1 MNHQQDRDLQVWLV
15 TLDGTQQSHDVVVE
29 LKKIGFL
36 QLTVMDAIGV
46 ITGRADQS
54 IVEAA
59 RILPGVSDVEP
70 ETPVSV

>member
-1 MNHQQDRDLQVWLV
+1 
-15 TLDGTQQSHDVVVE
+15 VVVE

-54 IVEAA
+54 IAKAA
-59 RILPGVSDVEP
+59 RILPGISDVEP

>member
-15 TLDGTQQSHDVVVE
+15 TLDGTQQAHNVVVE
-29 LKKIGFL
+29 LKKLGFL

-54 IVEAA
+54 IAEAA
-59 RILPGVSDVEP
+59 RILPGVLDVEP

>member
-1 MNHQQDRDLQVWLV
+1 
-15 TLDGTQQSHDVVVE
+15 
-29 LKKIGFL
+29 
-36 QLTVMDAIGV
+36 V

-54 IVEAA
+54 IAEAA